1 MAAVSARRLDV
12 VNLLMKAPELDLER
26 TDHRKFTAL
35 HVCAASGWEEG
46 LLILLKAGASR
57 GAKNIAGLTPA
68 AVAAG
73 QGRHSAVVILES
85 DPSKL
90 SIQDACSK
98 GLHQHVMALFKQ
110 GCPYNYAEED
120 GITPLMSACRGG
132 QIDVVRILIRIHE
145 IQKGV
150 NLRCAYKGMTA
161 LMYAA
166 AHGFTDVTFLLLGH
180 GAEKGLKDAQ
190 GLTAQGHAQK
200 HGAMTLLAY
209 MSQQIVV

>member
-12 VNLLMKAPELDLER
+12 LNLLMKAPELDLER
-26 TDHRKFTAL
+26 VDSRKFTAL
-35 HVCAASGWEEG
+35 HVCAAAGWEEG
-46 LLILLKAGASR
+46 LLILLKVGANR

-73 QGRHSAVVILES
+73 QGRHSAVVILEA
-85 DPSKL
+85 DPAKMT
-90 SIQDACSK
+90 IHEACSK

-110 GCPYNYAEED
+110 GCPYNYTEED

-132 QIDVVRILIRIHE
+132 QIDVVRILIRIRDV
-145 IQKGV
+145 QQGV
-150 NLRCAYKGMTA
+150 NLRCALKGMTA

-166 AHGFTDVTFLLLGH
+166 AHGYTDVTFLLLGH

-190 GLTAQGHAQK
+190 GLTAQGHAQR
-200 HGAMTLLAY
+200 HGVATLVAY